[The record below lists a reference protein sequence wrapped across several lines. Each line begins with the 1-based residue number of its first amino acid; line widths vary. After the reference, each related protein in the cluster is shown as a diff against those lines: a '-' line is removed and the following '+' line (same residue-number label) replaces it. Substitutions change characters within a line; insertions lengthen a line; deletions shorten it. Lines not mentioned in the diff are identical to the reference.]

1 MRDELREVTDFYATR
16 GGRIAARLLRRRIA
30 TVWPDLSRLRVL
42 GLGHT
47 QPFLSLWQ
55 QQATLCIAGEG
66 QAPGQAAIN
75 TQLLAAASCIVR
87 EDELPFPDLS
97 FDRILLCHALETSLN
112 APRLLRTVW
121 RVLKDDGRLL
131 LVVPNRRGMW
141 AHLENTPF
149 GQGAPSSKR
158 QIERLLAEAL
168 FRVERTD
175 GALWLP
181 PADLRALLRMGNM
194 VERAGARVAPQFS
207 GVLLIEAV
215 KDVYA
220 ALPAGKRVRRRVLA
234 TAS

>member
-1 MRDELREVTDFYATR
+1 MRDGFGEVTEFYATR
-16 GGRIAARLLRRRIA
+16 GGRVAARLLRRRIA
-30 TVWPDLSRLRVL
+30 TVWPDLSRLRVM

-55 QQATLCIAGEG
+55 QQATLCIAAEAHIHHGTN
-66 QAPGQAAIN
+66 PS
-75 TQLLAAASCIVR
+75 THLLASASCVVR
-87 EDELPFPDLS
+87 ADELPFPDLS
-97 FDRILLCHALETSLN
+97 FDRILLSHALETSLN
-112 APRLLRTVW
+112 APKLLRAVW

-131 LVVPNRRGMW
+131 LVIPNRRGMW

-158 QIERLLAEAL
+158 QIERRLAEAL
-168 FRVERTD
+168 FRIERTD

-181 PADLRALLRMGNM
+181 PADLRPLLRMGNI
-194 VERAGARVAPQFS
+194 VERAGASLAPKFA

-220 ALPAGKRVRRRVLA
+220 ALPAGKPARRRVLA
-234 TAS
+234 AVG

>member
-1 MRDELREVTDFYATR
+1 MRDEFQEVADFYGSR
-16 GGRIAARLLRRRIA
+16 GGRVAGRLLRRRIG
-30 TVWPDLSRLRVL
+30 TVWPDLSKMRVL

-55 QQATLCIAGEG
+55 QQASLCIAGESH
-66 QAPGQAAIN
+66 PH
-75 TQLLAAASCIVR
+75 TSTHLLASASCIVR
-87 EDELPFPDLS
+87 EDRLPFPDLS
-97 FDRILLCHALETSLN
+97 FDRILLSHALETSLN
-112 APRLLRTVW
+112 PPKLLRGVW

-131 LVVPNRRGMW
+131 LVVPNRRGIW
-141 AHLENTPF
+141 AHLERTPF

-181 PADLRALLRMGNM
+181 PADLRPLLRAGNL
-194 VERAGARVAPQFS
+194 VERAGARIAPRFS

-220 ALPAGKRVRRRVLA
+220 ALPTGKRVRRRTLV
-234 TAS
+234 TAG

>member
-1 MRDELREVTDFYATR
+1 MRDEFREVTDFYATR
-16 GGRIAARLLRRRIA
+16 NGRVAARLLRRRIA
-30 TVWPDLSRLRVL
+30 TIWPDLSRLRVL

-66 QAPGQAAIN
+66 QRRRQTAIDPH
-75 TQLLAAASCIVR
+75 LLASASCIVR

-97 FDRILLCHALETSLN
+97 FDRILLSHALETSLN
-112 APRLLRTVW
+112 APRLLRNAW
-121 RVLKDDGRLL
+121 RVLRDDGRLL
-131 LVVPNRRGMW
+131 LVVPNRRGLW

-149 GQGAPSSKR
+149 GQGAPSSRR
-158 QIERLLAEAL
+158 QIERLLAESL
-168 FRVERTD
+168 FRVERTE

-181 PADLRALLRMGNM
+181 PADLRMLLRMGNL
-194 VERAGARVAPQFS
+194 VERAGARLAPQFS

-220 ALPAGKRVRRRVLA
+220 ALPAGRRVRRRVLVA
-234 TAS
+234 AG

>member
-1 MRDELREVTDFYATR
+1 MRDELREVTEFYATR
-16 GGRIAARLLRRRIA
+16 GGRVAARLLRRRIA
-30 TVWPDLSRLRVL
+30 TVWPDLTRMRVL

-66 QAPGQAAIN
+66 QTHGQMTN
-75 TQLLAAASCIVR
+75 THLLAASSCIVR

-112 APRLLRTVW
+112 APRLLRAVW

-149 GQGAPSSKR
+149 GQGARSSKR
-158 QIERLLAEAL
+158 QAERVLANAL

-181 PADLRALLRMGNM
+181 PADLRTLLRMGNL

-234 TAS
+234 TAA

>member
-1 MRDELREVTDFYATR
+1 MRDDFRDVTDFYATR
-16 GGRIAARLLRRRIA
+16 GGRVAARLLRRRIA
-30 TVWPDLSRLRVL
+30 TLWPDLSRLRVL

-66 QAPGQAAIN
+66 QALRQA
-75 TQLLAAASCIVR
+75 TLGTHLLASASCIVR

-97 FDRILLCHALETSLN
+97 FDRILVSHALETSLN
-112 APRLLRTVW
+112 APRLLRAVW

-141 AHLENTPF
+141 AHLERTPF
-149 GQGAPSSKR
+149 GHGAPSSKR
-158 QIERLLAEAL
+158 QIERVLADAL

-181 PADLRALLRMGNM
+181 PADLRPLLRMGNL
-194 VERAGARVAPQFS
+194 VERAGARLAPQFP

-220 ALPAGKRVRRRVLA
+220 ALPAGKRAHRRVLV
-234 TAS
+234 TAG

>member
-1 MRDELREVTDFYATR
+1 MRDDFQEVFDFYGSR
-16 GGRIAARLLRRRIA
+16 GGRVAARLLRRRIG
-30 TVWPDLSRLRVL
+30 TVWPDLSRMRVL

-55 QQATLCIAGEG
+55 QTADLCVAGERHA
-66 QAPGQAAIN
+66 QAD
-75 TQLLAAASCIVR
+75 THLLASASCIVR
-87 EDELPFPDLS
+87 EDGLPFPDLS
-97 FDRILLCHALETSLN
+97 FDRILLSHALETSLN
-112 APRLLRTVW
+112 PPKLLRAVW

-131 LVVPNRRGMW
+131 LVVPNRRGIW

-158 QIERLLAEAL
+158 QIERLLADAL

-181 PADLRALLRMGNM
+181 PADLRPLLRMGNL

-220 ALPAGKRVRRRVLA
+220 ALPAGKRARRRMLV

>member
-1 MRDELREVTDFYATR
+1 MRDDFQEVVDFYSSR
-16 GGRIAARLLRRRIA
+16 GGRVAARLLRRRIG
-30 TVWPDLSRLRVL
+30 TVWPDLSRMRVL

-55 QQATLCIAGEG
+55 REAHLCIAGERH
-66 QAPGQAAIN
+66 APAN
-75 TQLLAAASCIVR
+75 THLLASASCVVR

-97 FDRILLCHALETSLN
+97 FDRILLSHALETSLN
-112 APRLLRTVW
+112 APRLLRAVW
-121 RVLKDDGRLL
+121 RTLKDDGRLL
-131 LVVPNRRGMW
+131 LVVPNRRGIW
-141 AHLENTPF
+141 AHLEKTPF

-158 QIERLLAEAL
+158 QIERLLADAM
-168 FRVERTD
+168 FHVERTD

-181 PADLRALLRMGNM
+181 PADLRPLLRMGNL
-194 VERAGARVAPQFS
+194 VEAAGARIAPQLS

-220 ALPAGKRVRRRVLA
+220 ALPAGKRARRRVLV